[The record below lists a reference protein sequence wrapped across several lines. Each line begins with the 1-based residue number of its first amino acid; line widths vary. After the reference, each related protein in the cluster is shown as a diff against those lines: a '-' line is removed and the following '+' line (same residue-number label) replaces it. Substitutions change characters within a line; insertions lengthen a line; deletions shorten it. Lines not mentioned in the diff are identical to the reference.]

1 MTLPHQGEN
10 PENFEETEL
19 NEASIPKGSFG
30 ANEETINAEEGI
42 SDMSASIPK
51 GS

>member
-1 MTLPHQGEN
+1 MTQPGFNEN

-19 NEASIPKGSFG
+19 NEASIPKGSHVHSSEDNIVG
-30 ANEETINAEEGI
+30 EDEAEL
-42 SDMSASIPK
+42 DSIPK

>member
-1 MTLPHQGEN
+1 MTQPGHNEN

-19 NEASIPKGSFG
+19 NEASIPKGSIRSSSQENIAG
-30 ANEETINAEEGI
+30 ENEAEL
-42 SDMSASIPK
+42 DSIPK

>member
-1 MTLPHQGEN
+1 MTQPGFNEN

-19 NEASIPKGSFG
+19 NEASIPKGSIRSSS
-30 ANEETINAEEGI
+30 EENILGEDETAL
-42 SDMSASIPK
+42 DSIPK

>member
-1 MTLPHQGEN
+1 MTQPGFNEN

-19 NEASIPKGSFG
+19 NEASIPKGSINSSEENIVG
-30 ANEETINAEEGI
+30 ENEAEL
-42 SDMSASIPK
+42 DSIPK